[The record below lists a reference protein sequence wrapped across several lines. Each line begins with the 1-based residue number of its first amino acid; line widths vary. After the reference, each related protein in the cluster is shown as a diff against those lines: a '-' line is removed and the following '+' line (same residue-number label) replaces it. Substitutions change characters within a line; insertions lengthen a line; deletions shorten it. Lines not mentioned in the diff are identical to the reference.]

1 MCKNANTP
9 CPGCKKH
16 NRDDAV
22 WMFFTDEERQALEA
36 SSKHPPLSNVRS
48 CSLKNQGTSAI

>member
-16 NRDDAV
+16 SRDDAV
-22 WMFFTDEERQALEA
+22 WMFFTDEERQTLEA
-36 SSKHPPLSNVRS
+36 ASKHPPLSNLRS
-48 CSLKNQGTSAI
+48 

>member
-22 WMFFTDEERQALEA
+22 WMFFIDEERQALEA

-48 CSLKNQGTSAI
+48 